1 MLLVD
6 AINLGLHLGMPALD
20 QDRSSPTSRP
30 ERSRIGPSPISL
42 PTLRRRT
49 SKPAHQRCG
58 SSLVALATGHR
69 KSPAHH
75 RESEAGL
82 SLRPHLARVDQPAE
96 VGSTRPLNEAAGGW
110 LHSAGPAAGRSILWR
125 EAPKQKPRQRSGAK
139 VGPSFVINRTCRS
152 LRRTASPPPQRRAA
166 PLVAHSAGGEDARK
180 SPAEAGQGSIEGA
193 CRLRQRQTTNAI
205 AQSVAPHSHLAPA
218 PPMR

>member
-1 MLLVD
+1 M
-6 AINLGLHLGMPALD
+6 
-20 QDRSSPTSRP
+20 
-30 ERSRIGPSPISL
+30 
-42 PTLRRRT
+42 
-49 SKPAHQRCG
+49 
-58 SSLVALATGHR
+58 VALATGHR

-166 PLVAHSAGGEDARK
+166 PLVAHSAAGGGRRTKKPRRSGARFHRRGLPLATTANHEYNSTVGCTAQPPGPSPAYALK
-180 SPAEAGQGSIEGA
+180 SPGG
-193 CRLRQRQTTNAI
+193 LRQLEKLTSGPPQSLQSLSYGHQQRASGGGRGRQTK
-205 AQSVAPHSHLAPA
+205 A
-218 PPMR
+218 PPPGERG